1 MPRVALNIVVA
12 ASRRVPITCRACVV
26 LLLVLTLPR
35 PAAADIV
42 TDWNV
47 VVADLVGPRFGGPQQ
62 QARVRAMVHIAVH
75 DALNA
80 INPRYERYTSIS
92 AAAPDG
98 SPDAAVA
105 AAARRTLLELLA
117 PLADSA
123 LKQAAI
129 QTVEAAYTA
138 TVGPTPYDPAT
149 QAGIDI
155 GEEAAAAILALRMND
170 GSDMPHRPYTLLAGP
185 GVYQP
190 TPNPEFP
197 LVVTPSFAGLA
208 HMTPFV
214 LRHHE
219 QFEVEPGE
227 IFDLAGAAYTQEYN
241 EVKQLGDARIRGAH
255 PESEESDIARFWP
268 GGGSNWNLTTR
279 VIVEGRGLDRW
290 EHARLFALLNIA
302 QADAVIANM
311 TWKYIHTF
319 WRPVTAIR
327 WPDDGNPDTES
338 DPAWRPFLATPP
350 YPDYPCGLP
359 TESGASAE
367 TLRRFFGT
375 DNVRFVRS
383 FLAPAVALP
392 APIPSLPP
400 KLITRGFETLSQAVA
415 EAQSARVYAG
425 IHFREGCRAGA
436 RQGTQI
442 ARFVAQHSLRTNKRK
457 TIP

>member
-1 MPRVALNIVVA
+1 MSRIVMHISPAPGRRFTTRWRACFLLLAILTRPALVA
-12 ASRRVPITCRACVV
+12 ADV
-26 LLLVLTLPR
+26 
-35 PAAADIV
+35 V

-47 VVADLVGPRFGGPQQ
+47 VVADLVGARFGGPQQ
-62 QARVRAMVHIAVH
+62 QARVRAMVQIAIH

-80 INPRYERYTSIS
+80 INPRYERYTSIG
-92 AAAPDG
+92 AAAPG
-98 SPDAAVA
+98 ASPDAAVA

-117 PLADSA
+117 PLPDSA

-138 TVGPTPYDPAT
+138 TVGPAPYDPAT

-155 GEEAAAAILALRMND
+155 GDDAAAAILALRMND
-170 GSDMPHRPYTLLAGP
+170 GSDMPNLPYTLLPGP

-208 HMTPFV
+208 YMTPFV

-219 QFEVEPGE
+219 QFEVEPGA
-227 IFDLAGAAYTQEYN
+227 IFDLASAAYAQEYN

-302 QADAVIANM
+302 EADAVIAYM
-311 TWKYIHTF
+311 TWKYTYTF
-319 WRPVTAIR
+319 WRPVTAIQ
-327 WPDDGNPDTES
+327 WSDDGNPDTES
-338 DPAWRPFLATPP
+338 DPAWRPFLVTPP

-359 TESGASAE
+359 TDAGASAE
-367 TLRRFFGT
+367 TLRQFFGT
-375 DNVRFVRS
+375 DDIPFTRS
-383 FLAPAVALP
+383 FLAAALPLP
-392 APIPSLPP
+392 APMSALPP
-400 KLITRGFETLSQAVA
+400 KLITRSFETLSEAVA
-415 EAQSARVYAG
+415 EAQNARVYAG
-425 IHFREGCRAGA
+425 IHFREGCQAGA

-442 ARFVAQHSLRTNKRK
+442 GRFVAHQALRPVKGKNK
-457 TIP
+457 